1 MKKEKINKDKITDKP
16 PIITRTPD
24 MFIFS
29 LKTGGFTVSIN
40 EHFEN
45 IESKLPF
52 TVNLVLAYDE
62 EGMEFIVII

>member
-1 MKKEKINKDKITDKP
+1 MKESENKQKDKIIDDP
-16 PIITRTPD
+16 PIIPRTPD

-52 TVNLVLAYDE
+52 TINLV
-62 EGMEFIVII
+62 FSIR